1 MKDFLVARAYFLGWF
16 IVRRIS
22 EKSAGTLFNSIGSWM
37 YKKNGKSVERLR
49 SNLKRVSPEISQSE
63 LEELVRRG
71 VLSYMRYWRETFR
84 SPDWSKERIL
94 STVTVSNEHLLMNPI
109 NNRTGVVVSLPHAG
123 NWDHAG
129 SYFCSRGARLVTVA
143 EVLKPRALFEKFL
156 AYRQAIGMEVL
167 PLDSRAFPTLIQ
179 RARDGKLIAL
189 VADRDLSS
197 SGIDV
202 NFFGGVAR
210 MPAGPA
216 IVAIRT
222 GIPLVTAFVSYT
234 DSGIHV
240 DLREVAI
247 PEGVDEAARVKASV
261 QLCANNFAQGI
272 KDHPDDW
279 HMMQRIWVD
288 GDFVE
293 RS

>member
-1 MKDFLVARAYFLGWF
+1 MKDFFVARAYFFGWG
-16 IVRRIS
+16 ILRRIS
-22 EKSAGTLFNSIGSWM
+22 EKRATNLFQRLGLWM
-37 YKKNGKSVERLR
+37 FRRNGKSVERLR
-49 SNLKRVSPEISQSE
+49 SNLARVQPDLPPNE
-63 LEELVRRG
+63 LEDLVRRG
-71 VLSYMRYWRETFR
+71 VLSYMRYWMDTFR
-84 SPDWSKERIL
+84 SPDWSRERIL
-94 STVTVSNEHLLMNPI
+94 STATVSNEHLLMDPI
-109 NNRTGVVVSLPHAG
+109 KNRTGVVVSLPHAG

-129 SYFCSRGARLVTVA
+129 SYFCSRGAQLVTVV

-156 AYRQAIGMEVL
+156 AYRQAIGMEAL
-167 PLDSRAFPTLIQ
+167 PLDSRAFPTLLQ

-189 VADRDLSS
+189 VADRDLSA

-202 NFFGGVAR
+202 EFFGGVAR

-216 IVAIRT
+216 IIAIRT

-234 DSGIHV
+234 ESGIHV
-240 DLREVAI
+240 DLREIAI
-247 PEGVDEAARVKASV
+247 PAGGDEESRIKATV
-261 QLCANNFAQGI
+261 QLCADNFAEGI
-272 KDHPDDW
+272 KAHPDDW

>member
-1 MKDFLVARAYFLGWF
+1 MKDFLTARAYFFGWS
-16 IVRRIS
+16 IIRRIS
-22 EKSAGTLFNSIGSWM
+22 EKSATDLFQRLGLWM
-37 YKKNGKSVERLR
+37 YKRNGKSVARLR
-49 SNLKRVSPEISQSE
+49 SNLARVQPELPASE
-63 LEELVRRG
+63 LDDLVRSG
-71 VLSYMRYWRETFR
+71 VLSYMRYWMDTFR
-84 SPDWSKERIL
+84 SPDWSRERIL

-109 NNRTGVVVSLPHAG
+109 TNRTGVVVSLPHAG

-129 SYFCSRGARLVTVA
+129 SYFCVRGAQLVTVV

-156 AYRQAIGMEVL
+156 AYRQAIGMEAL
-167 PLDSRAFPTLIQ
+167 PLDSRAFPTLLQ

-189 VADRDLSS
+189 VADRDLSA

-202 NFFGGVAR
+202 EFFGGIAR

-234 DSGIHV
+234 ETGIHV
-240 DLREVAI
+240 DLREIAI
-247 PEGVDEAARVKASV
+247 PANGDEESRIKATV
-261 QLCANNFAQGI
+261 QLCANNFAEGI
-272 KDHPDDW
+272 KAHPHDW

-293 RS
+293 RR

>member
-1 MKDFLVARAYFLGWF
+1 MKDFFVARAYFFGWS

-22 EKSAGTLFNSIGSWM
+22 EKSAKALFSNLGAWM
-37 YKKNGKSVERLR
+37 YGRNGKSVDRLR
-49 SNLKRVSPEISQSE
+49 SNLSRVFPKLAPKD
-63 LEELVRRG
+63 LEVLVRRG
-71 VLSYMRYWRETFR
+71 VLSYMRYWMETFR
-84 SPDWSKERIL
+84 SPDWDRERIL
-94 STVTVSNEHLLMNPI
+94 STVTVSNEHLLLDPI
-109 NNRTGVVVSLPHAG
+109 KNHTGVVVSLPHAG

-129 SYFCSRGARLVTVA
+129 SYFCIRGAQLVTVA

-167 PLDSRAFPTLIQ
+167 PLDSRAFPTLMQ

-202 NFFGGVAR
+202 QFFGGVAR

-234 DSGIHV
+234 ETGIHV
-240 DLREVAI
+240 DLKEIAI
-247 PEGVDEAARVKASV
+247 PDGVDEAARVKATV
-261 QLCANNFAQGI
+261 QLCADNFAEGI
-272 KDHPDDW
+272 KAFPHDW

>member
-1 MKDFLVARAYFLGWF
+1 MKDFFIARAYFFGWF

-22 EKSAGTLFNSIGSWM
+22 EKSAQSLFSKLGLSM
-37 YKKNGKSVERLR
+37 YGKNGKSVDRLR
-49 SNLKRVSPEISQSE
+49 SNLSRVFPKLAPKDIDD
-63 LEELVRRG
+63 LVRRG
-71 VLSYMRYWRETFR
+71 VLSYMRYWMETFR
-84 SPDWSKERIL
+84 SPDWSRERIL
-94 STVTVSNEHLLMNPI
+94 STVTVSNEHLLMDPI
-109 NNRTGVVVSLPHAG
+109 KNRTGVVVSLPHAG

-129 SYFCSRGARLVTVA
+129 SYFCVKGAQLVTVA

-167 PLDSRAFPTLIQ
+167 PLDSRAFPTLMQ

-202 NFFGGVAR
+202 QFFGGVAR

-234 DSGIHV
+234 EVGIHV
-240 DLREVAI
+240 DLKEIAI
-247 PEGVDEAARVKASV
+247 PDGVDEAARVKATV
-261 QLCANNFAQGI
+261 QLCADNFAEGI
-272 KDHPDDW
+272 KAFPQDW

-288 GDFVE
+288 GDFME

>member
-1 MKDFLVARAYFLGWF
+1 MKDFFVARAYFFGWS
-16 IVRRIS
+16 IIRRIS
-22 EKSAGTLFNSIGSWM
+22 EKRATKLFQRIGSWM
-37 YKKNGKSVERLR
+37 YKRNGKSVARLR
-49 SNLKRVSPEISQSE
+49 SNLARVQPELASDE
-63 LEELVRRG
+63 LDDLVRRG
-71 VLSYMRYWRETFR
+71 VLSYMRYWMDTFR

-94 STVTVSNEHLLMNPI
+94 STVTVTNEHLLIDPI
-109 NNRTGVVVSLPHAG
+109 NDKSGVVVSLPHAG

-129 SYFCSRGARLVTVA
+129 SYFCSRGAQLVTVA
-143 EVLKPRALFEKFL
+143 EILKPRALFEKFL

-167 PLDSRAFPTLIQ
+167 PLDSRAFPTLLQ

-189 VADRDLSS
+189 VADRDLSA

-202 NFFGGVAR
+202 KFFDGVAR

-234 DSGIHV
+234 KTGIHV
-240 DLREVAI
+240 DLKEIKI
-247 PEGVDEAARVKASV
+247 PDVGDEESRIKATV
-261 QLCANNFAQGI
+261 QLCADNFAEGI
-272 KDHPDDW
+272 KESPDDW

-288 GDFVE
+288 RDFVE

>member
-1 MKDFLVARAYFLGWF
+1 
-16 IVRRIS
+16 
-22 EKSAGTLFNSIGSWM
+22 M
-37 YKKNGKSVERLR
+37 YKRNGKSVERLR
-49 SNLKRVSPEISQSE
+49 SNLARVQPQLSSND
-63 LEELVRRG
+63 LEDLVRRG
-71 VLSYMRYWRETFR
+71 VLSYMRYWKDTFR
-84 SPDWSKERIL
+84 SPDWSRERIL
-94 STVTVSNEHLLMNPI
+94 STVKVGNEHLLMNPI
-109 NNRTGVVVSLPHAG
+109 TNKTGVVVSLPHAG

-129 SYFCSRGARLVTVA
+129 SYFCSRGAQLVTVV

-156 AYRQAIGMEVL
+156 EYRQAIGMEAL
-167 PLDSRAFPTLIQ
+167 PLDSRAFPTLLQ

-189 VADRDLSS
+189 VADRDLSAK
-197 SGIDV
+197 GIDV
-202 NFFGGVAR
+202 EFFGGIAR

-234 DSGIHV
+234 ETGIHV
-240 DLREVAI
+240 DLREIAI
-247 PEGVDEAARVKASV
+247 PASGDEETRIKATV
-261 QLCANNFAQGI
+261 QLCANNFAEGI
-272 KDHPDDW
+272 KAHPHDW

>member
-1 MKDFLVARAYFLGWF
+1 MGPKELDDL
-16 IVRRIS
+16 
-22 EKSAGTLFNSIGSWM
+22 
-37 YKKNGKSVERLR
+37 LR
-49 SNLKRVSPEISQSE
+49 M
-63 LEELVRRG
+63 G
-71 VLSYMRYWRETFR
+71 VLSYMRYWMETFR
-84 SPDWSKERIL
+84 SPDWNRERIL
-94 STVTVSNEHLLMNPI
+94 STVTVSNEHLLMDPI
-109 NNRTGVVVSLPHAG
+109 KNKSGVVVSLPHAG

-129 SYFCSRGARLVTVA
+129 SYFCMRGAELVTVA
-143 EVLKPRALFEKFL
+143 EILKPRALFEKFL
-156 AYRQAIGMEVL
+156 AYRQAIGMEVI
-167 PLDSRAFPTLIQ
+167 PLDSRAFPTLMQ

-202 NFFGGVAR
+202 EFFGGVAR

-240 DLREVAI
+240 DLSEILI
-247 PEGVDEAARVKASV
+247 PAGADEASRVKATV
-261 QLCANNFAQGI
+261 QLCADNFADGI
-272 KDHPDDW
+272 KNSPQDW

-288 GDFVE
+288 RDFVE
-293 RS
+293 RK

>member
-1 MKDFLVARAYFLGWF
+1 MKDFLVARAYFFGWS
-16 IVRRIS
+16 IIRRIS
-22 EKSAGTLFNSIGSWM
+22 EKRATKLFQRIGSWM
-37 YKKNGKSVERLR
+37 YKRNGKSVARLR
-49 SNLKRVSPEISQSE
+49 SNLARVQPELASDE
-63 LEELVRRG
+63 LDDLVRRG
-71 VLSYMRYWRETFR
+71 VLSYMRYWMDTFR

-94 STVTVSNEHLLMNPI
+94 STVTVTNEHLLIDPI
-109 NNRTGVVVSLPHAG
+109 NDKSGVVVSLPHAG

-129 SYFCSRGARLVTVA
+129 SYFCSRGAQLVTVA
-143 EVLKPRALFEKFL
+143 EILKPRALFEKFL

-167 PLDSRAFPTLIQ
+167 PLDSRAFSTLLQ

-189 VADRDLSS
+189 VADRDLSA

-202 NFFGGVAR
+202 KFFDGVAR

-234 DSGIHV
+234 KTGIHV
-240 DLREVAI
+240 DLKEIKI
-247 PEGVDEAARVKASV
+247 PDVGDEESRIKATV
-261 QLCANNFAQGI
+261 QLCADNFAEGI
-272 KDHPDDW
+272 KESPDDW

-288 GDFVE
+288 RDFVE

>member
-1 MKDFLVARAYFLGWF
+1 MKDFLVARLYFFGWF

-22 EKSAGTLFNSIGSWM
+22 DKGAESLFSKIGSWM
-37 YKKNGKSVERLR
+37 YAKNGKSVLRLR
-49 SNLKRVSPEISQSE
+49 SNLSRVFPSMESE
-63 LEELVRRG
+63 KLDDLVRRG
-71 VLSYMRYWRETFR
+71 VLSYMRYWMETFR

-94 STVTVSNEHLLMNPI
+94 STVTVSNEHLLLDPI
-109 NNRTGVVVSLPHAG
+109 RNKTGVVVSLPHAG

-129 SYFCSRGARLVTVA
+129 SYFCSKGARLVTVA
-143 EVLKPRALFEKFL
+143 EILKPRALFEKFL

-167 PLDSRAFPTLIQ
+167 PLDSRAFPTLMQ

-202 NFFGGVAR
+202 EFFGGIAR

-234 DSGIHV
+234 DTGIHV
-240 DLREVAI
+240 DLREIRI
-247 PEGVDEAARVKASV
+247 PDGADEAARVKATV
-261 QLCANNFAQGI
+261 QLCADNFADGI
-272 KDHPDDW
+272 KSSPQDW

-288 GDFVE
+288 RDFVE
-293 RS
+293 RR

>member
-1 MKDFLVARAYFLGWF
+1 MRDFVIARVYFLGWF

-22 EKSAGTLFNSIGSWM
+22 EKSATHLFRKIGVWM
-37 YKKNGKSVERLR
+37 QKKNGKSVERLR
-49 SNLKRVSPEISQSE
+49 SNLARVQPGLPPTE
-63 LEELVRRG
+63 LEDLVHKG
-71 VLSYMRYWRETFR
+71 VLSYMRYWMDTFR
-84 SPDWSKERIL
+84 SPDWSRERIL
-94 STVTVSNEHLLMNPI
+94 STVTVSNEHLLMDPI
-109 NNRTGVVVSLPHAG
+109 KNRTGVVVSLPHAG

-129 SYFCSRGARLVTVA
+129 SYFCSRGAQLVTVV

-167 PLDSRAFPTLIQ
+167 PLDSRAFPTLMQ

-189 VADRDLSS
+189 IADRDLSA

-202 NFFGGVAR
+202 EFFGGTAR

-216 IVAIRT
+216 ILAIRT

-234 DSGIHV
+234 ESGIHV
-240 DLREVAI
+240 DLREIVI
-247 PEGVDEAARVKASV
+247 PESGDEESRIKATV
-261 QLCANNFAQGI
+261 QLCADNFAVGI
-272 KDHPDDW
+272 RDFPHDW

-293 RS
+293 RR

>member
-1 MKDFLVARAYFLGWF
+1 MKDFLVARAYFFGWA
-16 IVRRIS
+16 ILRRIS
-22 EKSAGTLFNSIGSWM
+22 ESRATNLFQRLGLLM
-37 YKKNGKSVERLR
+37 YKRNGKSVERLR
-49 SNLKRVSPEISQSE
+49 SNLSRVKPELNSTE
-63 LEELVRRG
+63 LEDLVRSG
-71 VLSYMRYWRETFR
+71 VLSYMRYWMDTFR

-94 STVTVSNEHLLMNPI
+94 ATVTVSNEHLLMNPI
-109 NNRTGVVVSLPHAG
+109 KHQTGVVVSLPHAG

-129 SYFCSRGARLVTVA
+129 SYFCSRGAQLVTVV

-156 AYRQAIGMEVL
+156 AYRQAIGMEAL
-167 PLDSRAFPTLIQ
+167 PLDSRAFPTLLQ

-202 NFFGGVAR
+202 EFFGGVAR

-216 IVAIRT
+216 IVAIRS

-234 DSGIHV
+234 EAGIHV
-240 DLREVAI
+240 NLQEIEI
-247 PEGVDEAARVKASV
+247 PQSGDEESRIKATV
-261 QLCANNFAQGI
+261 QLCADNFAEGI
-272 KDHPDDW
+272 KEFPHDW

-288 GDFVE
+288 RDFVE

>member
-1 MKDFLVARAYFLGWF
+1 VKDFLVARAYFAGWF
-16 IVRRIS
+16 IARRIS
-22 EKSAGTLFNSIGSWM
+22 EKSAEKLFARLGASMFS
-37 YKKNGKSVERLR
+37 KNGKSVQRLR
-49 SNLKRVSPEISQSE
+49 KNLARVMPAINQVE
-63 LEELVRRG
+63 LDDLTRRG
-71 VLSYMRYWRETFR
+71 VLSYMRYWKETFR

-94 STVTVSNEHLLMNPI
+94 STVTVSNEHLLMDPI
-109 NNRTGVVVSLPHAG
+109 RNRSGVVVSLPHAG

-129 SYFCSRGARLVTVA
+129 SYFCSRDAQLVTVA

-167 PLDSRAFPTLIQ
+167 PLDSRAFPTLLQ

-202 NFFGGVAR
+202 EFFGGVAR

-240 DLREVAI
+240 DLKEITV
-247 PEGVDEAARVKASV
+247 PDGSDEESRVKATV
-261 QLCANNFAQGI
+261 QLCADNFAAGI
-272 KDHPDDW
+272 KAHPQDW

-288 GDFVE
+288 RDFVE
-293 RS
+293 RG

>member
-1 MKDFLVARAYFLGWF
+1 MKDFLVARLYFLGWSV
-16 IVRRIS
+16 VRRIS
-22 EKSAGTLFNSIGSWM
+22 EKSARSFFKKIGKWM
-37 YKKNGKSVERLR
+37 YARDGKSVKRLR
-49 SNLKRVSPEISQSE
+49 SNLSRVFPEMESAK
-63 LEELVRRG
+63 LEDLLRRG
-71 VLSYMRYWRETFR
+71 VLSYMRYWMETFR
-84 SPDWSKERIL
+84 SPDWSRERIL
-94 STVTVSNEHLLMNPI
+94 STVTVSNEHLLLDPI
-109 NNRTGVVVSLPHAG
+109 KQKTGVVVSLPHAG

-129 SYFCSRGARLVTVA
+129 SYFCIKGARLVTVA
-143 EVLKPRALFEKFL
+143 EVLKPRELFEKFL

-167 PLDSRAFPTLIQ
+167 PLDSRAFPTLMQ

-202 NFFGGVAR
+202 EFFGGVAR

-234 DSGIHV
+234 DTGIHV
-240 DLREVAI
+240 DLREILI
-247 PEGVDEAARVKASV
+247 PSGADEVARVKATV
-261 QLCANNFAQGI
+261 QLCADNFADGI
-272 KDHPDDW
+272 KNSPQDW

-288 GDFVE
+288 RDFVE
-293 RS
+293 RR

>member
-1 MKDFLVARAYFLGWF
+1 MKDFLVARLYFLGWSV
-16 IVRRIS
+16 VRRIS
-22 EKSAGTLFNSIGSWM
+22 EKSARSFFKKIGKWM
-37 YKKNGKSVERLR
+37 YARDGKSVKRLR
-49 SNLKRVSPEISQSE
+49 SNLSRVFPEMESAK
-63 LEELVRRG
+63 LEDLLRRG
-71 VLSYMRYWRETFR
+71 VLSYMRYWMETFR

-94 STVTVSNEHLLMNPI
+94 STVTVSNEHLLLDPI
-109 NNRTGVVVSLPHAG
+109 KNKTGVVVSLPHAG

-129 SYFCSRGARLVTVA
+129 SYFCIKGARLVTVA
-143 EVLKPRALFEKFL
+143 EVLKPRELFEKFL

-167 PLDSRAFPTLIQ
+167 PLDSRAFPTLMQ

-202 NFFGGVAR
+202 EFFGGVAR

-234 DSGIHV
+234 DTGIHV
-240 DLREVAI
+240 DLREILI
-247 PEGVDEAARVKASV
+247 PSGADEAARVKATV
-261 QLCANNFAQGI
+261 QLCADNFADGI
-272 KDHPDDW
+272 KNSPQDW

-288 GDFVE
+288 RDFVE
-293 RS
+293 RR

>member
-1 MKDFLVARAYFLGWF
+1 MKDFFVARLYFFGWF

-22 EKSAGTLFNSIGSWM
+22 DKGAESLFSKIGSWM
-37 YKKNGKSVERLR
+37 YAKNGKSVLRLR
-49 SNLKRVSPEISQSE
+49 SNLSRVFPSMESE
-63 LEELVRRG
+63 KLDDLVRRG
-71 VLSYMRYWRETFR
+71 VLSYMRYWMETFR

-94 STVTVSNEHLLMNPI
+94 STVRVSNEHLLLDPI
-109 NNRTGVVVSLPHAG
+109 TNKTGVVVSLPHAG

-129 SYFCSRGARLVTVA
+129 SYFCSKGARLVTVA
-143 EVLKPRALFEKFL
+143 EILKPRALFEKFL

-167 PLDSRAFPTLIQ
+167 PLDSRAFPTLMQ

-202 NFFGGVAR
+202 EFFGGIAR

-234 DSGIHV
+234 DTGIHV
-240 DLREVAI
+240 DLREILI
-247 PEGVDEAARVKASV
+247 PDGADEAARVKATV
-261 QLCANNFAQGI
+261 QLCADNFADGI
-272 KDHPDDW
+272 KHSPQDW

-288 GDFVE
+288 RDFAE
-293 RS
+293 RA

>member
-1 MKDFLVARAYFLGWF
+1 MKDFFVARAYFFGWS

-22 EKSAGTLFNSIGSWM
+22 EKSAGALFSNLGTWM
-37 YKKNGKSVERLR
+37 YGRNGKSVDRLR
-49 SNLKRVSPEISQSE
+49 SNLSRVFPKLAPKD
-63 LEELVRRG
+63 LEVLVRRG
-71 VLSYMRYWRETFR
+71 VLSYMRYWMETFR
-84 SPDWSKERIL
+84 SPDWDRERIL
-94 STVTVSNEHLLMNPI
+94 STVTVSNEHLLLDPI
-109 NNRTGVVVSLPHAG
+109 NNHSGVVVSLPHAG

-129 SYFCSRGARLVTVA
+129 SYFCTRGAQLVTVA

-167 PLDSRAFPTLIQ
+167 PLDSRAFPTLMQ

-202 NFFGGVAR
+202 QFFGGVAR

-234 DSGIHV
+234 ETGIHV
-240 DLREVAI
+240 DLKEIAI
-247 PEGVDEAARVKASV
+247 PDGVDEAARVKATV
-261 QLCANNFAQGI
+261 QLCADNFAEGI
-272 KDHPDDW
+272 KAFPHDW

>member
-1 MKDFLVARAYFLGWF
+1 MRDVLVARAYFFGWF

-22 EKSAGTLFNSIGSWM
+22 EKSARTLFNKIGSWM
-37 YKKNGKSVERLR
+37 YRRNGKSVERLR
-49 SNLKRVSPEISQSE
+49 SNLKRVCPEISQSE

-94 STVTVSNEHLLMNPI
+94 STVTVSNEHLLMDPI

-129 SYFCSRGARLVTVA
+129 SYFCSKGAQLVTVA

-179 RARDGKLIAL
+179 RARDGKLVAL

-202 NFFGGVAR
+202 EFFGGVAR

-247 PEGVDEAARVKASV
+247 PEGGDEAGRVRASV

>member
-1 MKDFLVARAYFLGWF
+1 MKDFFVARAYFFGWS

-22 EKSAGTLFNSIGSWM
+22 EKSAKALFSNLGTWM
-37 YKKNGKSVERLR
+37 YGRNGKSVDRLR
-49 SNLKRVSPEISQSE
+49 SNLSRVFPKLAPKD
-63 LEELVRRG
+63 LEVLVRKG
-71 VLSYMRYWRETFR
+71 VLSYMRYWMETFR
-84 SPDWSKERIL
+84 SPDWDRERIL
-94 STVTVSNEHLLMNPI
+94 STVTVSNEHLLLDPI
-109 NNRTGVVVSLPHAG
+109 KNHTGVVVSLPHAG

-129 SYFCSRGARLVTVA
+129 SYFCIRGAQLVTVA

-167 PLDSRAFPTLIQ
+167 PLDSRAFPTLMQ

-202 NFFGGVAR
+202 QFFGGVAR

-234 DSGIHV
+234 ETGIHV
-240 DLREVAI
+240 DLKEIAI
-247 PEGVDEAARVKASV
+247 PNGVDEAAKVKATV
-261 QLCANNFAQGI
+261 QLCADSFAEGI
-272 KDHPDDW
+272 KAFPHDW

>member
-1 MKDFLVARAYFLGWF
+1 MRDFLVARAYFLGWF

-22 EKSAGTLFNSIGSWM
+22 EKNARAMFNKIGSWM

-49 SNLKRVSPEISQSE
+49 SNLMRVSPELNQSE

-71 VLSYMRYWRETFR
+71 VLSYMRYWMETFR

-94 STVTVSNEHLLMNPI
+94 STVTVSNEHLLMDPI

-129 SYFCSRGARLVTVA
+129 SYFCSRAARLVTVA

-179 RARDGKLIAL
+179 RARDGKLVAL

-261 QLCANNFAQGI
+261 QLCADNFADGI
-272 KDHPDDW
+272 KAHPDDW

-288 GDFVE
+288 RDFVE

>member
-1 MKDFLVARAYFLGWF
+1 MKDFLVARAYFFGWS
-16 IVRRIS
+16 IIRRIS
-22 EKSAGTLFNSIGSWM
+22 EKRATKLFQRLGSWM
-37 YKKNGKSVERLR
+37 YKRNGKSVARLR
-49 SNLKRVSPEISQSE
+49 SNLARVQPELASDE
-63 LEELVRRG
+63 LDDLVRRG
-71 VLSYMRYWRETFR
+71 VLSYMRYWMDTFR

-94 STVTVSNEHLLMNPI
+94 STVTVTNEHLLIDRI
-109 NNRTGVVVSLPHAG
+109 NDKSGVVVSLPHAG

-129 SYFCSRGARLVTVA
+129 SYFCSRGAQLVTVA
-143 EVLKPRALFEKFL
+143 EILKPRALFEKFL

-167 PLDSRAFPTLIQ
+167 PLDSRAFPTLLQ

-189 VADRDLSS
+189 VADRDLSA

-202 NFFGGVAR
+202 KFFDGVAR

-234 DSGIHV
+234 KTGIHV
-240 DLREVAI
+240 DLKEIKI
-247 PEGVDEAARVKASV
+247 PDVGDEESRIKATV
-261 QLCANNFAQGI
+261 QLCADNFAEGI
-272 KDHPDDW
+272 KESPDDW

-288 GDFVE
+288 RDFVE

>member
-1 MKDFLVARAYFLGWF
+1 MKDFFVARLYFFGWF

-22 EKSAGTLFNSIGSWM
+22 DKGAESLFSKIGLWM
-37 YKKNGKSVERLR
+37 YAKNGKSVDRLR
-49 SNLKRVSPEISQSE
+49 SNLSRVFPSMESE
-63 LEELVRRG
+63 KLDDLVLRG
-71 VLSYMRYWRETFR
+71 VLSYMRYWMETFR

-94 STVTVSNEHLLMNPI
+94 STVTVSNEHLLLDPI
-109 NNRTGVVVSLPHAG
+109 TNKTGVVVSLPHAG

-129 SYFCSRGARLVTVA
+129 SYFCSKGARLVTVA
-143 EVLKPRALFEKFL
+143 EILKPRALFEKFL

-167 PLDSRAFPTLIQ
+167 PLDSRAFPTLMQ

-202 NFFGGVAR
+202 EFFGGTAR

-234 DSGIHV
+234 DIGIHV
-240 DLREVAI
+240 DLREIRI
-247 PEGVDEAARVKASV
+247 PDGADEAARVKATV
-261 QLCANNFAQGI
+261 QLCADNFADGI
-272 KDHPDDW
+272 KNSPQDW

-288 GDFVE
+288 RDFVE
-293 RS
+293 RR

>member
-1 MKDFLVARAYFLGWF
+1 MKDFFVARAYFFGWG
-16 IVRRIS
+16 ILRRIS
-22 EKSAGTLFNSIGSWM
+22 EKRATNLFKRLGLWM
-37 YKKNGKSVERLR
+37 FRRNGKSVDRLR
-49 SNLKRVSPEISQSE
+49 SNLARVQPDLLPNE
-63 LEELVRRG
+63 LEDLVRRG
-71 VLSYMRYWRETFR
+71 VLSYMRYWMDTFR
-84 SPDWSKERIL
+84 SPDWSRERIL
-94 STVTVSNEHLLMNPI
+94 STVTVSNEHLLMDPI
-109 NNRTGVVVSLPHAG
+109 KNRTGVVVSLPHAG

-129 SYFCSRGARLVTVA
+129 SYFCSRGAQLVTVV

-156 AYRQAIGMEVL
+156 AYRQAIGMEAL
-167 PLDSRAFPTLIQ
+167 PLDSRAFPTLLQ

-189 VADRDLSS
+189 VADRDLSA

-202 NFFGGVAR
+202 EFFGGVAR

-216 IVAIRT
+216 IIAIRT

-234 DSGIHV
+234 ESGIHV
-240 DLREVAI
+240 DLREIAI
-247 PEGVDEAARVKASV
+247 PAGSDEESRIKATV
-261 QLCANNFAQGI
+261 QLCADNFEEGI
-272 KDHPDDW
+272 KAHPDDW

>member
-1 MKDFLVARAYFLGWF
+1 
-16 IVRRIS
+16 
-22 EKSAGTLFNSIGSWM
+22 
-37 YKKNGKSVERLR
+37 
-49 SNLKRVSPEISQSE
+49 
-63 LEELVRRG
+63 
-71 VLSYMRYWRETFR
+71 
-84 SPDWSKERIL
+84 
-94 STVTVSNEHLLMNPI
+94 
-109 NNRTGVVVSLPHAG
+109 
-123 NWDHAG
+123 
-129 SYFCSRGARLVTVA
+129 
-143 EVLKPRALFEKFL
+143 
-156 AYRQAIGMEVL
+156 MEVL

-202 NFFGGVAR
+202 NFFGGVSR

>member
-1 MKDFLVARAYFLGWF
+1 MRDVLVARAYFFGWF

-22 EKSAGTLFNSIGSWM
+22 EKSARTLFNKIGSWM
-37 YKKNGKSVERLR
+37 YKRNGKSVERLR
-49 SNLKRVSPEISQSE
+49 SNLKRVCPEISQSE

-94 STVTVSNEHLLMNPI
+94 STVTVSNEHLLMDPI

-202 NFFGGVAR
+202 EFFGGVAR

-247 PEGVDEAARVKASV
+247 PEGGDEAARVRASV

>member
-22 EKSAGTLFNSIGSWM
+22 ERSATSLFRKIGMWM
-37 YKKNGKSVERLR
+37 FSRNGKSVDRLR
-49 SNLKRVSPEISQSE
+49 SNLARVFPAMGSQE
-63 LEELVRRG
+63 LDDLVRRG
-71 VLSYMRYWRETFR
+71 VLSYMRYWMETFR
-84 SPDWSKERIL
+84 SPDWNRERIL
-94 STVTVSNEHLLMNPI
+94 STVTVSNEHLLMDPI
-109 NNRTGVVVSLPHAG
+109 KNKSGVVVSLPHAG

-129 SYFCSRGARLVTVA
+129 SYFCSRGAELVTVA

-156 AYRQAIGMEVL
+156 EYRQAIGMEVL
-167 PLDSRAFPTLIQ
+167 PLDSRAFPTLMQ

-189 VADRDLSS
+189 VADRDLSA

-202 NFFGGVAR
+202 EFFGGVAR

-240 DLREVAI
+240 DLREILI
-247 PEGVDEAARVKASV
+247 PGGADEAARVKATV
-261 QLCANNFAQGI
+261 QLCADNFADGI
-272 KDHPDDW
+272 KNSPQDW

-288 GDFVE
+288 RDFVE
-293 RS
+293 RR

>member
-1 MKDFLVARAYFLGWF
+1 MKDFLVARAYFFGWA
-16 IVRRIS
+16 ILRRIS
-22 EKSAGTLFNSIGSWM
+22 ESRATNLFQRLGLLM
-37 YKKNGKSVERLR
+37 YKRNGKSVERLR
-49 SNLKRVSPEISQSE
+49 SNLSRVKPELNSTE
-63 LEELVRRG
+63 LEDLVRSG
-71 VLSYMRYWRETFR
+71 VLSYMRYWMDTFR

-94 STVTVSNEHLLMNPI
+94 ATVTVSNEHLLMNPI
-109 NNRTGVVVSLPHAG
+109 KHQTGVVVSLPHAG

-129 SYFCSRGARLVTVA
+129 SYFCVRGAQLVTVV

-156 AYRQAIGMEVL
+156 AYRQAIGMEAL
-167 PLDSRAFPTLIQ
+167 PLDSRAFPTLLQ

-202 NFFGGVAR
+202 EFFGGVAR

-216 IVAIRT
+216 IVAIRA

-234 DSGIHV
+234 EAGIHV
-240 DLREVAI
+240 NLQEIEI
-247 PEGVDEAARVKASV
+247 PQSGDEESRIKANV
-261 QLCANNFAQGI
+261 QLCADNFAEGI
-272 KDHPDDW
+272 KEFPHDW

-288 GDFVE
+288 RDFVE